1 MDDVDETDL
10 RLDGNGVAGVLA
22 EVFAFEMTTAV
33 STCASCG
40 AVGEVGVLHAY
51 AYVHAPGTVL
61 RCSRCGA
68 VLMRVVRSDERL
80 WVDMQGVRSLELRL
94 EAG

>member
-1 MDDVDETDL
+1 VDETDL
-10 RLDGNGVAGVLA
+10 RLDGNGVAGVLD

-51 AYVHAPGTVL
+51 VHAPGTVV
-61 RCSRCGA
+61 RCPRCGA
-68 VLMRVVRSDERL
+68 VLMRVVRSEERL
-80 WVDMQGVRSLELRL
+80 WVDVQGVRSLEFRV

>member
-1 MDDVDETDL
+1 MDETDL
-10 RLDGNGVAGVLA
+10 RLDGNGVAGVLD

-51 AYVHAPGTVL
+51 VHAPGTVV
-61 RCSRCGA
+61 RCPRCGA
-68 VLMRVVRSDERL
+68 VLMRVVRSEERL
-80 WVDMQGVRSLELRL
+80 WVDMQGMRSLEFRL

>member
-1 MDDVDETDL
+1 MDETDL
-10 RLDGNGVAGVLA
+10 RLDGNAAAGVLE

-51 AYVHAPGTVL
+51 VHAPGTVV
-61 RCSRCGA
+61 RCPRCGA
-68 VLMRVVRSDERL
+68 VLMRVVRSEERL
-80 WVDMQGVRSLELRL
+80 WVDVQGVRSLEVRVG
-94 EAG
+94 AG

>member
-1 MDDVDETDL
+1 VDETDL
-10 RLDGNGVAGVLA
+10 RLDGNGVAGALG
-22 EVFAFEMTTAV
+22 EVFAFEITTAV

-51 AYVHAPGTVL
+51 VHAPGTVV
-61 RCSRCGA
+61 RCPRCGA

-80 WVDMQGVRSLELRL
+80 WVDVQGVRSLEVRV
-94 EAG
+94 GTG

>member
-1 MDDVDETDL
+1 MDETDL
-10 RLDGNGVAGVLA
+10 RLDGNAVAGVLD
-22 EVFAFEMTTAV
+22 EVFAFEMTTVV

-51 AYVHAPGTVL
+51 VHAPGTVV
-61 RCSRCGA
+61 RCPRCGA

-80 WVDMQGVRSLELRL
+80 WVDMQGVRSLEFHM

>member
-1 MDDVDETDL
+1 MDETDL
-10 RLDGNGVAGVLA
+10 RLDGNGVAGALG
-22 EVFAFEMTTAV
+22 EVFAFEITTAV

-51 AYVHAPGTVL
+51 VHAPGTVV
-61 RCSRCGA
+61 RCPRCGA

-80 WVDMQGVRSLELRL
+80 WVDVQGVRSLEVRV
-94 EAG
+94 GTG